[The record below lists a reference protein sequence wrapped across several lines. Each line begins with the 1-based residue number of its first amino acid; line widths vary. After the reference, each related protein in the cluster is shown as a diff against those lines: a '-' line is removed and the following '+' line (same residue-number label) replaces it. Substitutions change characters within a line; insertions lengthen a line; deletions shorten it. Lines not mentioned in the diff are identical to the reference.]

1 MTRRAKIVLA
11 LSATSVSAGAAIV
24 FYNPLW
30 RSEASIEAGL
40 RKHVPSGT
48 LIDSVR
54 VFITHKRWRLD
65 HEWAGSPPSGGARND
80 YPGVNGEK
88 VLFVYMGGYQG
99 LPWHADVES
108 FWGFDAAGRLTDI
121 HVRKTYD
128 GL

>member
-11 LSATSVSAGAAIV
+11 LSATSVAAGAAIV
-24 FYNPLW
+24 VYNPLW

-54 VFITHKRWRLD
+54 VFITQNGWRLD
-65 HEWAGSPPSGGARND
+65 HQWAGSPPSRRADD
-80 YPGVNGEK
+80 YPGVDGEN

-108 FWGFDAAGRLTDI
+108 FWGFDAAGRLSDI